1 MPASVLRALAAARP
15 ARAAYVS
22 CDPETLARDLDVLAV
37 LGMFVRAVIPID
49 MFSLT
54 DEVEAVALLEP
65 AVAPWAPS
73 VRWRGADAAAVE
85 KPAVLPTHPQE
96 AGGPSLL
103 VAARAVV
110 GAEGFHAVHR
120 LDVGT
125 SGPVLL
131 ARGEALGR
139 FSRAFA
145 SGLVG
150 KEYLALVRGIPRR
163 KGRIAAAAD
172 EETRYRLE
180 EVVGGYG
187 LVRVFPLTGRRHQIR
202 RHMRRIGHPVLG
214 DERHGDPRA
223 NRFMAEACA
232 LARPFLHLCALSFE
246 DGGRPVRIESPL
258 PAELALVLDRLR
270 RVRFRHHFLTTDH

>member
-1 MPASVLRALAAARP
+1 LAAARP

-22 CDPETLARDLDVLAV
+22 CDAETLARDLDVLAV
-37 LGMFVRAVIPID
+37 LGMSVRAVIPID

-65 AVAPWAPS
+65 AAAPWTPAVS
-73 VRWRGADAAAVE
+73 WRGADAAAVE

-96 AGGPSLL
+96 AGGASLL
-103 VAARAVV
+103 VAARAVL
-110 GAEGFHAVHR
+110 GAGGAVHR

-131 ARGEALGR
+131 ARGEALAR
-139 FSRAFA
+139 LCRTFA
-145 SGLVG
+145 SGIVR

-172 EETRYRLE
+172 CGAGTAGEETRYRLE
-180 EVVGGYG
+180 EVIGGYG

-258 PAELALVLDRLR
+258 PPDLALVLDRLR
-270 RVRFRHHFLTTDH
+270 RVRGHGDAA